1 MSFSPFYLQV
11 LIYNLFTKI
20 SVNLKLKQLFTI
32 CCRCIKLSIVHDMA
46 ESIVGDL
53 TPADRIDKSEK
64 TLREEV
70 GIVKPVLRGHHWDN
84 EQMIL

>member
-1 MSFSPFYLQV
+1 
-11 LIYNLFTKI
+11 
-20 SVNLKLKQLFTI
+20 
-32 CCRCIKLSIVHDMA
+32 MA

-70 GIVKPVLRGHHWDN
+70 GIVKPVP
-84 EQMIL
+84 E

>member
-1 MSFSPFYLQV
+1 
-11 LIYNLFTKI
+11 
-20 SVNLKLKQLFTI
+20 
-32 CCRCIKLSIVHDMA
+32 MA

-70 GIVKPVLRGHHWDN
+70 GISLLIWQVTFFCWRVKNVSLLAKG
-84 EQMIL
+84 

>member
-1 MSFSPFYLQV
+1 MFSPLYLQV
-11 LIYNLFTKI
+11 SIYLFTKI

-32 CCRCIKLSIVHDMA
+32 CYRCIKLSLVHDMA

-64 TLREEV
+64 RLREEV
-70 GIVKPVLRGHHWDN
+70 GTFFIYIVDK
-84 EQMIL
+84 